1 MATQISSAEITNALL
16 EEINRT
22 GGFDLDNLVSRVNLV
37 LPPGQQIGQNIGVST
52 GVYKRFGDFD
62 KVNAKTEVVTT
73 GMWSDDSASLAT
85 FFTSSTQAAQ
95 DSFEYYV
102 NVYQTNPQT
111 DDTAEVQ
118 FAIAYGHAYASGS
131 ATLDIDPDSLLA
143 TKGTYYQYKSML
155 LETTDNFFSFENSA
169 GLDIDSNDIYVIN
182 VSRARYRESMDP
194 GNWSL
199 KISGS
204 NGLFTFIDDSG
215 KKFGDTYGKAGR
227 VFKIASGSLNLGT
240 QLDASYYPSA
250 PTWDPTTGL
259 GYGLFYPDRGIIVLN
274 PKAIG
279 QTVGTV
285 YNEAWASEG
294 NLSGSLSTAASQY
307 NHKRLYYAIK
317 RGMDFDARRT
327 ENVSTQ
333 HFFVRATNREF
344 NYSNN
349 PSFVN
354 TDGSFAEPTF
364 ETDPQTFITTV
375 GLLND
380 SNETLAVA
388 KTSQPIPKSFDRE
401 VLIKVKLSF

>member
-73 GMWSDDSASLAT
+73 GMWSNDSASLAT
-85 FFTSSTQAAQ
+85 FFTSSTQEAQ

-102 NVYQTNPQT
+102 NVFQTNPQS

-118 FAIAYGHAYASGS
+118 FAIAYGHAYSSGS
-131 ATLDIDPDSLLA
+131 ATLDVDPDSLLA

-199 KISGS
+199 KVSGS

-215 KKFGDTYGKAGR
+215 KKFGDTFGKAGR

-240 QLDASYYPSA
+240 QLDATVVRTYDVS
-250 PTWDPTTGL
+250 TGL
-259 GYGLFYPDRGIIVLN
+259 GFGYFYPDRGIIVLN
-274 PKAIG
+274 PTAIG
-279 QTVGTV
+279 TTVGNV
-285 YNEAWASEG
+285 FNEAWQSQG
-294 NLSGSLSTAASQY
+294 SLIPSLSTAASQY

-317 RGMDFDARRT
+317 RGLDFDARRT